1 MRESY
6 FRALSRAVAE
16 PAAWLLLSMLVL
28 GLLVLQ
34 AAPLQ
39 HLVALDVLQDP
50 HPPTAFEEASKGVFM
65 PSGRVVARGFTD
77 APNWVRL
84 RVRPAADGGD
94 LHLRLVPAFLD
105 EIVLFEPDP
114 ARPGAW
120 RSRTMGDRYPYLAR
134 DYLSPVPTFVIRP
147 SAPETTYYIRFTTT
161 STAVLAPQVVSSL
174 DSARI
179 DLRLNLQV
187 ACFMVF
193 MLALLLWALRV
204 WLHER
209 HPVMGAFVV
218 FQFAYALQI
227 VLIAGYLPLM
237 VPEAYP
243 TWADQI
249 GTFMIC
255 LHVFAVALLYRLLLR
270 EYGINPRLLR
280 VFDFFLMLFP
290 VQLLLIFLGH
300 SRPVLQAS
308 ALAMM
313 FLSVF
318 AAAVSFTAS
327 RDLIPSRRA
336 LQAVMVLQA
345 VVLVWSRVAIFA
357 SVQPG
362 EEWLLNPRVLGFG
375 QGLFACGLIAMMLAA
390 REKGLARLAREA
402 EQARERRAR
411 EIEHMNSELELR
423 AEAVEAASRAHRTLM
438 AAVNHEL
445 RTPLN
450 AVLGYAE
457 RLGHS
462 ALDSAQRGHVA
473 GLLQGGL
480 KLRGMIDDILELT
493 GSVSGARDRQQVEFS
508 PVELLTGLQAEFRD
522 RAAAQGLGLALE
534 ISPALPRLL
543 RGDRE
548 SLRKALAR
556 YLANAIRFTSTGE
569 ITLRAHPESQ
579 PGDGSLLLRLEVQDT
594 GVGIEAGL
602 REQILQDF
610 SPVDDNAT
618 PSYTGAGLGLSI
630 VRHFAQLMG
639 GTTGFESTPGKGSC
653 FWLTARL
660 ECPRDLPHAG
670 TDGAASQVRQ
680 ASLRAA
686 RVPRTDAD
694 RALAMA
700 AIDKLLGLL
709 QADDAAIQRR
719 FPALLGAMRG
729 CCAAA
734 PLEVLSDQVRR
745 FDFEAAMVT
754 LGGLRAALSDDSAA
768 AAPPAGV

>member
-50 HPPTAFEEASKGVFM
+50 HPPTAFEEASKRVFM

-161 STAVLAPQVVSSL
+161 STAVLAPQVVSPL

-243 TWADQI
+243 AWADHI

-290 VQLLLIFLGH
+290 VQLLLMFLGH

-308 ALAMM
+308 ALVMM

-318 AAAVSFTAS
+318 AAAVSFSAS

-375 QGLFACGLIAMMLAA
+375 QGLFACGLLAMMLAA

-402 EQARERRAR
+402 EQARERHAR
-411 EIEHMNSELELR
+411 VIENINHELEQR
-423 AEAVEAASRAHRTLM
+423 AEAAEAASRAERTLM
-438 AAVNHEL
+438 AAVNHEF

-450 AVLGYAE
+450 AVLGHAE
-457 RLGHS
+457 LLAHS
-462 ALDSAQRGHVA
+462 ALDSAQRGHLA
-473 GLLQGGL
+473 GLLQDGL
-480 KLRGMIDDILELT
+480 KLRGMVDDILELS
-493 GSVSGARDRQQVEFS
+493 GSVSGASDGHAVEFA
-508 PVELLTGLQAEFRD
+508 PAELLAGLQAEFRS
-522 RAAAQGLGLALE
+522 AAAGKGLGLALE
-534 ISPALPRLL
+534 LSPALPRLL
-543 RGDRE
+543 RGNRE
-548 SLRKALAR
+548 FLGKALSR
-556 YLANAIRFTSTGE
+556 YLANAIRFTSKGK
-569 ITLRAHPESQ
+569 ITLRARLESQ
-579 PGDGSLLLRLEVQDT
+579 PVDASELLRVEVQDT

-602 REQILQDF
+602 REQIFGDLSSGEDG
-610 SPVDDNAT
+610 SAPG
-618 PSYTGAGLGLSI
+618 YTGAGLGLAI
-630 VRHFAQLMG
+630 VRHLAQRMG
-639 GTTGFESTPGKGSC
+639 GTTGVESAPGKGSC
-653 FWLTARL
+653 FWLTARV
-660 ECPRDLPHAG
+660 EPLPDPQHGGAE
-670 TDGAASQVRQ
+670 GAASQARQ
-680 ASLRAA
+680 ASFSPA
-686 RVPRTDAD
+686 RMPRTDRD

-700 AIDKLLGLL
+700 AIDTLIDLLR
-709 QADDAAIQRR
+709 ADDTATQRR
-719 FPALLGAMRG
+719 FPALLEAMRG
-729 CCAAA
+729 CCAPI
-734 PLEVLSDQVRR
+734 PLEVLAGQARR

-754 LGGLRAALSDDSAA
+754 LGGLRAALSDDIEA